1 MHNSVTYSYAS
12 INVAFAVTIF
22 SVCFFYSFAAARS
35 LPSVNST
42 KCSCTYLNGE
52 LNGVA
57 AC

>member
-22 SVCFFYSFAAARS
+22 SVWFFYSFAAAHS

-42 KCSCTYLNGE
+42 KCYCAYLNGE
-52 LNGVA
+52 LDGLA